1 MTKLIVE
8 LCQNHQGDRRILE
21 RTVEDAAANGADY
34 VKIQS
39 MFADDL
45 TTRDRFE
52 EGEASPDGVVRA
64 IKRPY
69 AAEKQRLAPLDLTL
83 DDHRWFIDKCRE
95 CGVIA
100 LTTIFARHR
109 IAAVGSLPWPERVVK
124 VASYDCASWPM
135 LEELAGYFDRF
146 IISTG
151 AMQDEEIVTTAELM
165 RKLGKSFSFLHC
177 VTSYPNTLDICH
189 LARMEWLRSLT
200 PEVGWSD
207 HTLVERDGLTAAQ
220 VAIMLGADYVERHI
234 TSIARSDTKD
244 GPISIS
250 PAQLKTLDEFRRM
263 TKEEQTASV
272 ERTTPHW
279 RTLLGDAHR
288 PMSDVELLN
297 RDYYRGRFA
306 SPDGSGAWIYNW
318 QTVTRS

>member
-8 LCQNHQGDRRILE
+8 LCQNYQGDRRILE
-21 RTVEDAAANGADY
+21 RTVEEAAAGGADY

-45 TTRDRFE
+45 TNRDRFE
-52 EGEASPDGVVRA
+52 EGETSADGVVTA

-69 AAEKQRLAPLDLTL
+69 AAEKQRLSRLDLTL

-95 CGVIA
+95 CGVIP

-109 IAAVGSLPWPERVVK
+109 IPSVGALPWPERVVK

-135 LEELAGYFDRF
+135 LEELAEYFDRL

-151 AMQDEEIVTTAELM
+151 AMRDEEIQATAELM
-165 RKLGKSFSFLHC
+165 RRLGKSFSFLHC
-177 VTSYPNTLDICH
+177 VTSYPNTLEMCH
-189 LARMEWLRSLT
+189 LARMEWLRT
-200 PEVGWSD
+200 MAPEVGWSD
-207 HTLVERDGLTAAQ
+207 HTLVERDGLAAAE

-234 TSIARSDTKD
+234 TSIAREDTKD

-250 PAQLKTLDEFRRM
+250 PAQLKALDEFRRLP
-263 TKEEQTASV
+263 KEEQTISV

-288 PMSDVELLN
+288 PMSHTELLN

-306 SPDGSGAWIYNW
+306 SPDEQRTWIYNW
-318 QTVTRS
+318 QNVTRA